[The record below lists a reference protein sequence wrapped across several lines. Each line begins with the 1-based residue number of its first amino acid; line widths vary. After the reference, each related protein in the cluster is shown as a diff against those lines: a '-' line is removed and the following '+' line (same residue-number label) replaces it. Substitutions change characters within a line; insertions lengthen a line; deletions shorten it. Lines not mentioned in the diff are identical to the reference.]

1 MLLADYHVHTG
12 YTKDVRRDVSIEA
25 YLEKAEKLGLAEIC
39 FVNHLEFH
47 PVKGLVK
54 GATIF
59 PDQIEE
65 FIGEVERA
73 KANTSLKV
81 KVGLEVTYTRRF
93 EKDIEAILSEH
104 ESSFDFFLGSIHYI
118 GSYVVSPIFAT
129 ELSEEVFAKFDEL
142 EAYRRYFDE
151 VAAAV
156 ESQLFDVLAHPDL
169 IRKIAVKHYGRE
181 ISSELYMDM
190 AWRVLDALNE
200 YGIGLEVNS
209 AGYRHSIGDCYPR
222 TEMLKAAKKLG
233 IKVVTIGSDA
243 HALEHLGLKLEKA
256 AEKVILAGY
265 EGFYV
270 FEKHKPRLFKPGIE

>member
-12 YTKDVRRDVSIEA
+12 YTVDVKENVSIEA
-25 YLEKAEKLGLAEIC
+25 YLRKAEKLGLVEIC

-65 FIGEVERA
+65 FIDEVEKA
-73 KANTSLKV
+73 KANTSLRV
-81 KVGLEVTYTRRF
+81 KIGLEVTYTQRF
-93 EKDIEAILSEH
+93 EKNLEAILSQH

-118 GSYVVSPIFAT
+118 GNYAVSPAFST
-129 ELSEEVFAKFDEL
+129 EFSEEIFAKFDEIKI
-142 EAYRRYFDE
+142 YQKYFDE
-151 VAAAV
+151 VIRAV

-169 IRKIAVKHYGRE
+169 IRKIAVKHYSRE
-181 ISSELYMDM
+181 IDSEIYLDM
-190 AWRVLDALNE
+190 IWRVLDALDE
-200 YGIGLEVNS
+200 YNVGLEVNS

-222 TEMLKAAKKLG
+222 MEMLKAARKKG

-256 AEKVILAGY
+256 VEKLKLVGY

-270 FEKHKPRLFKPGIE
+270 FEKHKPRLFKLGIE